1 MILRERRL
9 NRLKNYDYSKNG
21 YYFVTICI
29 KNREHFF
36 GEIQNGKMILNKYG
50 EIVGNQWLW
59 LPWQYPYLE
68 LDKFII
74 MPNHMHGIV
83 IIDNNNYHI
92 RRGMSRCYCRGRSRP
107 VPAETTVST
116 TNTIKIKSLSQLIGA
131 FKTTSSKIIH
141 QNGLK
146 IFNWQRSFHDHI
158 IRDEQSLNNI
168 RKYIKNNPMKWGL
181 EKNTKT

>member
-74 MPNHMHGIV
+74 PIDWGVQNHIV
-83 IIDNNNYHI
+83 KNN
-92 RRGMSRCYCRGRSRP
+92 
-107 VPAETTVST
+107 
-116 TNTIKIKSLSQLIGA
+116 
-131 FKTTSSKIIH
+131 SSKWVENFQLAAII
-141 QNGLK
+141 
-146 IFNWQRSFHDHI
+146 S
-158 IRDEQSLNNI
+158 
-168 RKYIKNNPMKWGL
+168 
-181 EKNTKT
+181 